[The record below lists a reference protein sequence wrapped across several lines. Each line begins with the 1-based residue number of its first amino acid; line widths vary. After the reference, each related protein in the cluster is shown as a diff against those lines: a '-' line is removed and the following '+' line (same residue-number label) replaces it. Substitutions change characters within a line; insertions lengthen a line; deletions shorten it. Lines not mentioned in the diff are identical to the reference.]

1 MAKRLKLLAAL
12 ITVCDALCPFTSWCI
27 RRQYRHSSRVQV
39 NVCNVSS
46 EMQFEPASLPTAV
59 LTAGHDEILQQTIH
73 LTNSGSMSTSVR
85 IVAQCDEN
93 LR

>member
-1 MAKRLKLLAAL
+1 MTLQQVAS
-12 ITVCDALCPFTSWCI
+12 VPLCHNVAT
-27 RRQYRHSSRVQV
+27 VQV